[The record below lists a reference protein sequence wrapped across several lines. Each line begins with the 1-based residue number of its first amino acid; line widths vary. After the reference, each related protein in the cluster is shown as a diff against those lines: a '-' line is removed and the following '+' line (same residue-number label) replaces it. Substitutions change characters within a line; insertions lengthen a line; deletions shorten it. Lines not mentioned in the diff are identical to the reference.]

1 VVYGTFRGN
10 VEMSCCSFP
19 YSLWAASESY
29 IMLSM
34 DTNNQS
40 GAAASEDVNNRGAKQ
55 QFFPATNWAAVL
67 QAARSD
73 FSISGKV
80 QDDLFR
86 VYLPALQRY
95 LLRARRLS
103 PDHVEDI
110 LQGFVADKILRG
122 GLFKK
127 ADQARGRFRNL
138 VLKSL
143 NNYVA
148 TWFAKRARDPMKDAG
163 VEDIP
168 DIPVVAEQT
177 VHFDENWAR
186 QTVTTALECMKVEC
200 QEKSRSDVWDVFYC
214 RVVRPAYQDA
224 PEVPYEEL
232 VTQFNLSSP
241 REAIN
246 LLVTAKRMFVRCLR
260 ETIGR
265 YAANAADVEGEM
277 ADLRG
282 ILMRSRNLGGTAW

>member
-1 VVYGTFRGN
+1 
-10 VEMSCCSFP
+10 
-19 YSLWAASESY
+19 
-29 IMLSM
+29 MLSE
-34 DTNNQS
+34 DTKNQS
-40 GAAASEDVNNRGAKQ
+40 GIAVSADVYNRDAKQ
-55 QFFPATNWAAVL
+55 QFFPPTNWSAVL

-73 FSISGKV
+73 FSVSGKV
-80 QDDLFR
+80 QDDLLR
-86 VYLPALQRY
+86 VYLPALQKY

-110 LQGFVADKILRG
+110 LQGFVADKVLRG

-148 TWFAKRARDPMKDAG
+148 TWFAKQAHDPMKDAG
-163 VEDIP
+163 VEDVP
-168 DIPVVAEQT
+168 DIPVAAEQT
-177 VHFDENWAR
+177 AQFDENWAR
-186 QTVTTALECMKVEC
+186 QTVTTALEFMKVEC
-200 QEKSRSDVWDVFYC
+200 LEKSRSDVWDVFYC

-232 VTQFNLSSP
+232 VAQFNLSSP
-241 REAIN
+241 RAAIN

-265 YAANAADVEGEM
+265 YAANAADVEGEL

-282 ILMRSRNLGGTAW
+282 ILLRSRNLGGRSW